1 VAAKGNK
8 KKIFIGPDESTYLPV
23 LDIVHKTSLHQSYYG
38 TNWRVLL

>member
-1 VAAKGNK
+1 MAAKGNK
-8 KKIFIGPDESTYLPV
+8 TIFIGPDEGTYLPV